1 MHEDSEA
8 ACGNQVWRG
17 REWAGKFDKPRC
29 VSVGGH
35 FCMQRGTGERRT
47 IFEPARYICV
57 VRAEPARAPPA
68 RPSAALI
75 YFMYAPLFQE
85 HATNLK
91 LITMSKSLCNKRA
104 VRYWRCYG
112 CVRTPISNAAQTS
125 DLHHKLHINDMRSR
139 FVWQSDDKFMCK
151 VWKITA

>member
-104 VRYWRCYG
+104 DTDAATAVLEHRYQMLHRRAIYIINCTSMTCG
-112 CVRTPISNAAQTS
+112 PDSFGKVMTNLCV
-125 DLHHKLHINDMRSR
+125 KYE
-139 FVWQSDDKFMCK
+139 K
-151 VWKITA
+151 